1 MFKDKT
7 CLALLLFIVI
17 IAFSVISEY
26 NLSTMLNTI
35 AKPLQQS
42 KENFDDA
49 VPSCNYGDD
58 VPACYSTI
66 VDDDTLYNYNHYDDN
81 YILKTEVVPPVCPA
95 CPSLING
102 HSHEENVGENT
113 EILGTE
119 QVDAA
124 SGDINVLSQSQT
136 SSVEETSNTNTNN
149 TSNTSNIT
157 NTNIYNQES
166 PSNQDSAQAAQTESS
181 QGGGLGSVLGSG
193 QGSSSES
200 SYQKEI
206 ERLKAELNK
215 LKQSNGNGTNTDSC
229 PPCPP
234 CDRCPE
240 PSFSCEKVLNYRSPN
255 VGNYLPLPVLND
267 FSSFDAQ

>member
-66 VDDDTLYNYNHYDDN
+66 VDDDTLYNYNHYDDK

-119 QVDAA
+119 QVDAT

-136 SSVEETSNTNTNN
+136 SSVEETSNTNTN
-149 TSNTSNIT
+149 NTSNIT

>member
-35 AKPLQQS
+35 SKPLQQS

-66 VDDDTLYNYNHYDDN
+66 VDDDALYNYNYHDDK

-113 EILGTE
+113 EILGTD
-119 QVDAA
+119 QVNAS

-136 SSVEETSNTNTNN
+136 SSVEETSNINTSNTN
-149 TSNTSNIT
+149 NTSNIT

-166 PSNQDSAQAAQTESS
+166 PSNQDSTETTQ
-181 QGGGLGSVLGSG
+181 QGVGLGSGLGGG
-193 QGSSSES
+193 QDNSSVS

-215 LKQSNGNGTNTDSC
+215 LKQSNGNGTDSC

>member
-35 AKPLQQS
+35 SKPLQQS

-66 VDDDTLYNYNHYDDN
+66 VDDDTLYNYNHYDDK

-149 TSNTSNIT
+149 TSNIT

-166 PSNQDSAQAAQTESS
+166 PSNQDSAPAAQTESS

>member
-7 CLALLLFIVI
+7 FLALLLFIII
-17 IAFSVISEY
+17 IAFSILSEY
-26 NLSTMLNTI
+26 NLSTMLDSV
-35 AKPLQQS
+35 KLPLQKT

-49 VPSCNYGDD
+49 VPSCDYGVD

-66 VDDDTLYNYNHYDDN
+66 VDDETLYNYNHYDDN

-113 EILGTE
+113 SILGTD
-119 QVDAA
+119 QA
-124 SGDINVLSQSQT
+124 STNGDINVVSQEQT
-136 SSVEETSNTNTNN
+136 TSVEETTNTN
-149 TSNTSNIT
+149 TSNTSNV
-157 NTNIYNQES
+157 TNIYNEDS
-166 PSNQDSAQAAQTESS
+166 SNQDSSNQDSS
-181 QGGGLGSVLGSG
+181 NQQQNQSQQLTMPSLPS
-193 QGSSSES
+193 GSSPED
-200 SYQKEI
+200 YQKEI
-206 ERLKAELNK
+206 ERLKAEIK
-215 LKQSNGNGTNTDSC
+215 QLKQSNGGTSDSC

-240 PSFSCEKVLNYRSPN
+240 PSFSCEKVINYRSPN

-267 FSSFDAQ
+267 FSTFDDQ

>member
-66 VDDDTLYNYNHYDDN
+66 VDDDTLYNYNHYDDK

-136 SSVEETSNTNTNN
+136 SSVEETSNTNTN
-149 TSNTSNIT
+149 NTSNIT